1 MTAEPPLAPARP
13 DRGVLARAA
22 IIAVAAIFG
31 LTYALTAPLI
41 ALNLAERGAGP
52 AFIGANSAMHAVGIL
67 ITAPFLPVI
76 AARFG
81 LRRLLAAAL
90 VASAV
95 LLAAFPAAPWLWLWF
110 PLRLLLGVS
119 AEALFVLSEAWTNE
133 LTDDA
138 TRARTM
144 AIYTAVMSLGF
155 ALGPIVLSL
164 VGASGALPFLIG
176 SALSLVALAV
186 LLLPRM
192 HEPRLEGGG
201 VASPIG
207 YARKAPLAMATMV
220 LYAALEAAG
229 LSFMALY
236 AMSLGWPKSEATRL
250 IATMMVGAICLA
262 LPIGWLGDRMDRR
275 RLIVGL
281 ALASAVG
288 AALWPLAFAE
298 PVVAYPLV
306 FLWGGLFSGIYT
318 LVLTIVGSRFR
329 GSELVGVY
337 AVMGLAW
344 GLGALVG
351 PTGAGLAIAALPH
364 GLAVFSAAACIA
376 FALFAGWSKSRT

>member
-1 MTAEPPLAPARP
+1 MTAEPLPAVP
-13 DRGVLARAA
+13 GGILARAA

-41 ALNLAERGAGP
+41 ALSLAERGAGP

-67 ITAPFLPVI
+67 ITAPFLPMI

-81 LRRLLAAAL
+81 IRRLLVAAL

-95 LLAAFPAAPWLWLWF
+95 LLAAFPVAPSVWLWF
-110 PLRLLLGVS
+110 PLRLLLGIS

-133 LTDDA
+133 LAEEA

-164 VGASGALPFLIG
+164 VGTGGVLPFLIG

-186 LLLPRM
+186 LMLPRTR
-192 HEPRLEGGG
+192 EPVLDDHR
-201 VASPIG
+201 VVSPIG
-207 YARKAPLAMATMV
+207 YVRKAPLAMATMV

-229 LSFMALY
+229 LSFLALY
-236 AMSLGWPKSEATRL
+236 AISLGWPEGEATRL

-262 LPIGWLGDRMDRR
+262 LPVGWLGDKMDRR

-288 AALWPLAFAE
+288 AALWPFAFAD
-298 PVVAYPLV
+298 PLVAYPLI

-318 LVLTIVGSRFR
+318 IVLTMVGSRFR

-344 GLGALVG
+344 GVGALVG
-351 PTGAGLAIAALPH
+351 PTGAGLAMDAMPH
-364 GLAVFSAAACIA
+364 GLAVFAAAACIA
-376 FALFAGWSKSRT
+376 FALFAWRSKSRA